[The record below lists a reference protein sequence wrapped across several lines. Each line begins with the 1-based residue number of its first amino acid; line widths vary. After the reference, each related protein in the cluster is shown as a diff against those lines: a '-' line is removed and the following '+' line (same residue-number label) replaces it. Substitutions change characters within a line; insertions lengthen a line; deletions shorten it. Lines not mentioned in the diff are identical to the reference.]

1 MIVEAKM
8 DKKYIFDSPVRCESR
23 ISTRTNPLAIAMS
36 LQELRETLFDY
47 IKPRVANSL
56 GAHELRLGDEYY
68 RAIFEAKRGPV
79 HADYLISL
87 EGDFYVPVFN
97 DVNPATLESMREA
110 DGGPMDMTIVELL
123 GGRRGSECSTNAE
136 GPCTWLQ
143 ESFNVFDPMN
153 NRIDTA
159 KIAPAFAF
167 DRKGEDPTFLG
178 GWLSDDSPFGQHYN
192 SIITERD
199 DFKVEVAELE
209 AAKQSLEIA
218 LDKAQSSNANVSVFP
233 FVNWARA
240 NGSKAW
246 YKDVDW
252 SSIPFVHLSSDEKS
266 SLDWS
271 KINYKEAV
279 NSESFDFN
287 LVDWSDIK
295 AASKGVAAKVYKSID
310 WAQFDFSTLDAAE
323 SALVDWTKVNFVQA
337 QNSDTFDLTD
347 LEWSA
352 INGLDAKSKKK
363 VYGKI
368 DWGKVDYNDI
378 ASDANS
384 AFDWAHV
391 NIKKAL
397 STSDFTLD
405 AVDIDEA
412 KNSKNF
418 KKLSATLK
426 KSSSD
431 VLLAAASDATLQEI
445 GYENFSSKL
454 SDSLRK
460 EFSTDSGEYALIM
473 KPYSYARASAVA
485 KAMGGQL
492 ASIDS
497 DNSDDG
503 FVDKLTGILED
514 KFVSR
519 KLSQTTNDNS
529 SLAWFSDH
537 VGEDNVV
544 FNALKLEYL
553 SNINNVSADPTNE
566 HWFVVEM
573 PIDSGALDIA
583 AV

>member
-1 MIVEAKM
+1 MIDSLLVIDVENAKTVNALEVE
-8 DKKYIFDSPVRCESR
+8 K
-23 ISTRTNPLAIAMS
+23 
-36 LQELRETLFDY
+36 QELQAALSEAQD
-47 IKPRVANSL
+47 ANS
-56 GAHELRLGDEYY
+56 
-68 RAIFEAKRGPV
+68 KPSV
-79 HADYLISL
+79 
-87 EGDFYVPVFN
+87 
-97 DVNPATLESMREA
+97 
-110 DGGPMDMTIVELL
+110 
-123 GGRRGSECSTNAE
+123 
-136 GPCTWLQ
+136 Q
-143 ESFNVFDPMN
+143 
-153 NRIDTA
+153 
-159 KIAPAFAF
+159 
-167 DRKGEDPTFLG
+167 
-178 GWLSDDSPFGQHYN
+178 
-192 SIITERD
+192 
-199 DFKVEVAELE
+199 
-209 AAKQSLEIA
+209 
-218 LDKAQSSNANVSVFP
+218 VFP

-252 SSIPFVHLSSDEKS
+252 SSIPFVHLSSDDKS

-279 NSESFDFN
+279 QSETFDFD
-287 LVDWSDIK
+287 LIDWSDIK
-295 AASKGVAAKVYKSID
+295 AASKGVAKKVYKSID

-368 DWGKVDYNDI
+368 NWGKVDYNDI
-378 ASDANS
+378 SSDANS

-397 STSDFTLD
+397 TTSNFSLD

-431 VLLAAASDATLQEI
+431 ALLAAASDATLQEI

-492 ASIDS
+492 ASIDNS
-497 DNSDDG
+497 DNG

-514 KFVSR
+514 KSVSK
-519 KLSQTTNDNS
+519 KLFQTTKDNA

-537 VGEDNVV
+537 VGEDNTA
-544 FNALKLEYL
+544 FNAMKLENF
-553 SNINNVSADPTNE
+553 SNISNVSADPSNE
-566 HWFVVEM
+566 HWFVMEAPGSVIQGGDGGSS
-573 PIDSGALDIA
+573 IDLPSSVIG
-583 AV
+583 

>member
-1 MIVEAKM
+1 MRSTDEFVTGERRRECDDKYSNYDGPIGFKAAKKDGCEQSYVRIEKNKLITNSIDQVIDSLVVVDVENTKTVNALEVEKNALELE
-8 DKKYIFDSPVRCESR
+8 KNLLEVE
-23 ISTRTNPLAIAMS
+23 N
-36 LQELRETLFDY
+36 QELQAALSEAQD
-47 IKPRVANSL
+47 
-56 GAHELRLGDEYY
+56 
-68 RAIFEAKRGPV
+68 AISK
-79 HADYLISL
+79 
-87 EGDFYVPVFN
+87 
-97 DVNPATLESMREA
+97 
-110 DGGPMDMTIVELL
+110 
-123 GGRRGSECSTNAE
+123 
-136 GPCTWLQ
+136 
-143 ESFNVFDPMN
+143 
-153 NRIDTA
+153 
-159 KIAPAFAF
+159 
-167 DRKGEDPTFLG
+167 
-178 GWLSDDSPFGQHYN
+178 
-192 SIITERD
+192 
-199 DFKVEVAELE
+199 
-209 AAKQSLEIA
+209 
-218 LDKAQSSNANVSVFP
+218 SSVQVFP

-240 NGSKAW
+240 NRSKAW

-279 NSESFDFN
+279 QSETFDFD
-287 LVDWSDIK
+287 LIDWSDIK

-368 DWGKVDYNDI
+368 NWGKVDYNDI
-378 ASDANS
+378 SSDANS

-397 STSDFTLD
+397 TTSDFTLD

-431 VLLAAASDATLQEI
+431 ALLAAASDATLQEI

-492 ASIDS
+492 ASIDNA
-497 DNSDDG
+497 DNG

-514 KFVSR
+514 KSVSK
-519 KLSQTTNDNS
+519 KLFQTTKDNT

-537 VGEDNVV
+537 VGEDNTA
-544 FNALKLEYL
+544 FNAMKLENL
-553 SNINNVSADPTNE
+553 SNINNVSADPSNE
-566 HWFVVEM
+566 HWFLVEM
-573 PIDSGALDIA
+573 PIIGSGSTDIT
-583 AV
+583 VV